1 MLDIH
6 NLMADL
12 SQHRP
17 VFHSEADFQFAL
29 AWRIHEVMP
38 DCKIRLEFK
47 PYPKVNMYLD
57 IWIQTAEIAIELK
70 FPTQNLEANRDNEYF
85 ALRAQG
91 AQDTRRYDFLKD
103 IQRLERVVADRKAKS
118 GFAILLTN
126 DPSLWKPPK
135 QGGWKTTNDA
145 KFRIHK
151 GQIIKGELAWAEQ
164 ASSGTTKGR
173 EGPIRLKG
181 SYHLHWKDYSS
192 LKWRMPFFPDQSLS
206 DSWEY
211 HPIDYS
217 QFRYLAVS
225 VKPSS

>member
-17 VFHSEADFQFAL
+17 IFHSEADFQFAL

-70 FPTQNLEANRDNEYF
+70 FPTQNLEAKQDNEHF
-85 ALRAQG
+85 SLRAQG

-103 IQRLERVVADRKAKS
+103 IERLEQVGKKRK
-118 GFAILLTN
+118 
-126 DPSLWKPPK
+126 PK
-135 QGGWKTTNDA
+135 
-145 KFRIHK
+145 
-151 GQIIKGELAWAEQ
+151 
-164 ASSGTTKGR
+164 
-173 EGPIRLKG
+173 
-181 SYHLHWKDYSS
+181 
-192 LKWRMPFFPDQSLS
+192 
-206 DSWEY
+206 
-211 HPIDYS
+211 
-217 QFRYLAVS
+217 
-225 VKPSS
+225 

>member
-17 VFHSEADFQFAL
+17 VFHSEADLQFAL
-29 AWRIHEVMP
+29 AWRIHEVIS

-70 FPTQNLEANRDNEYF
+70 FPTQNLEAERDNEHF

-103 IQRLERVVADRKAKS
+103 IERLEQVVKKKKAKI
-118 GFAILLTN
+118 GFAVLLTN
-126 DPSLWKPPK
+126 DPSFWKLPK
-135 QGGWKTTNDA
+135 KGWETTNDA
-145 KFRIHK
+145 NFRIHE
-151 GQIIKGELAWAEQ
+151 GQRVKGELGWAEQ
-164 ASSGTTKGR
+164 ASSGTMKGR

-181 SYHLHWKDYSS
+181 SYHLHWRNYSS
-192 LKWRMPFFPDQSLS
+192 LKWRMPFFPDQSPS

-211 HPIDYS
+211 HPLDYS
-217 QFRYLAVS
+217 RFRYLAVS
-225 VKPSS
+225 VKPSP